1 MRAGEGGREEKKA
14 VRAKMEINKRSDR
27 RRVDL
32 IKRKSLFGWVLVSGK
47 DLTTLFWLLFI
58 L

>member
-32 IKRKSLFGWVLVSGK
+32 IKRKSLF
-47 DLTTLFWLLFI
+47 
-58 L
+58 